1 MVYICNNKL
10 LLTEFPSEE
19 SINCGYTSGTW
30 YSPYIS
36 FSRWTTSPRS
46 TTISKMQSM
55 GMKKIK
61 RWLGLTRSTTVAVIH
76 HPDMLGVPF
85 LPQLQTKA
93 KLTYL
98 SSVFPSDDPMIQELT
113 ILDKPTAGRLGIPS
127 EALSV
132 FNQARASIA
141 SISRKTLFNE
151 CHAIAGA
158 VKTHWESRLTSLS
171 VQGKFRH
178 V

>member
-1 MVYICNNKL
+1 MQQQIIIDRAPLRGEYKLWIYKRYLVQSIHFFLSMNNI
-10 LLTEFPSEE
+10 P
-19 SINCGYTSGTW
+19 
-30 YSPYIS
+30 
-36 FSRWTTSPRS
+36 S

-76 HPDMLGVPF
+76 HPDMLGLPF

-98 SSVFPSDDPMIQELT
+98 SSIFPSDDSMIQELT

>member
-1 MVYICNNKL
+1 MQQQIIIDRAPLRGEYKLWIYKRYLVQSIHFFLSMNNI
-10 LLTEFPSEE
+10 P
-19 SINCGYTSGTW
+19 
-30 YSPYIS
+30 
-36 FSRWTTSPRS
+36 S

-76 HPDMLGVPF
+76 HPDMLGLPF

-98 SSVFPSDDPMIQELT
+98 SSIFPSDDSMIQELT

-127 EALSV
+127 EAP
-132 FNQARASIA
+132 FPHARFLAA
-141 SISRKTLFNE
+141 ELAEDWF
-151 CHAIAGA
+151 
-158 VKTHWESRLTSLS
+158 
-171 VQGKFRH
+171 QGLIQGFYVGYWLQNWLRIGSN
-178 V
+178 